1 MQWVRNHRLVELPL
15 LSFVQQVGQ
24 RACTGQQYYGRQAV
38 GYVQIVMEEV
48 ESRRPATPN
57 QGLDDSSNHSPSWD
71 RQASPTEKLPKS
83 SPHNSVGGNASSL
96 SSRNSSLS
104 RSQSKV
110 SLRSFFSRGRSASA
124 ASLRPDPSTSRGRPA
139 TTSKHS
145 RHSSSTVA
153 RTESPHLSQI
163 GSRLDSYR
171 PTQVT
176 HAAHIDRARSNQPRN
191 RRRSSPSWDPPPL
204 FQAYPQ
210 SLKHATLDASCL
222 PADVILRNSA
232 SKKRRNL
239 HEGAKADQ
247 MDTQSVNRVLKK
259 AKEGSS
265 KHARKFSASI
275 SSSGWTKHLFV
286 LVDSGYLL
294 QYPGGGRLDRLP
306 EKMMQLGKDT
316 VAFASDAVPG
326 RHWVLQISQTAGDN
340 AIVLA
345 EPYKGLLS
353 RFGVLS
359 SEYRRTV
366 QNFLMVFDN
375 AEDLDSWLTTI
386 RKEVEALGGQQY
398 RCETPTDLDTQYLRA
413 ENFDQRYS
421 AQEDS
426 YLFSGSEFGPTHQVL
441 SPVESEFPENE
452 GGHVEEQMLG
462 FRFWDN
468 DATSQQA
475 SEDSSTITSTELER
489 LRDSKGSGGST
500 GTGASTSLHGRM
512 SPAHDKF
519 SPNAMPSFE
528 SVDLPS
534 VLDAQ
539 ISTPHLREST
549 FAEPHSP
556 MFLCHALDE
565 MDVTGNT
572 QKVTHGV
579 PLFARKSPNITTN
592 FSIPISSN
600 RFSFFGS
607 TEALNPST
615 IGGSQGPSSP
625 TPEDDTFDD
634 DSAEIDSFS
643 RRPVSV
649 IAPLPTPE
657 ALMNPTGIRKW
668 NARRPSVEKP
678 QLSLPGLANYDYIP
692 SSGHTPTPLP
702 ERLSSL
708 DNKMSMVSA
717 TLPSL
722 KKELPSLPRSK
733 SYQGLSTFYNAGEV
747 PSQTGVL
754 TRPPQG
760 QVQLRP
766 LSLSIFPEP
775 PSWAQPVASAPNE
788 ARASESSL
796 LLQRLDLSR
805 KTPLPT
811 VTVTK
816 APAGVNPRL
825 SRIRDSRGVRRLGT
839 SLPSGPPPTCP
850 LPDTPS
856 PRKRRIQSFS
866 RRGSCLDR
874 ERFNVVPS
882 SPRPRS
888 RTGP

>member
-1 MQWVRNHRLVELPL
+1 MQWVRNHRLVEIIF
-15 LSFVQQVGQ
+15 LSLVQQVVQ
-24 RACTGQQYYGRQAV
+24 RVCTGQLYYGRQAV
-38 GYVQIVMEEV
+38 GRAQKVMEEV

-57 QGLDDSSNHSPSWD
+57 QGFDASSNHSPSWD
-71 RQASPTEKLPKS
+71 RQASPSEKLPES
-83 SPHNSVGGNASSL
+83 SPHNSVGGNISAF

-104 RSQSKV
+104 RSQSKA
-110 SLRSFFSRGRSASA
+110 SLRSFFSRGRSASV
-124 ASLRPDPSTSRGRPA
+124 ASLRPDSSTSRGRPA

-145 RHSSSTVA
+145 RHSSSAVA

-176 HAAHIDRARSNQPRN
+176 HAAHIDRARSNRPET
-191 RRRSSPSWDPPPL
+191 RRRSSPWDPPPL

-210 SLKHATLDASCL
+210 SLKHTTLDASCL
-222 PADVILRNSA
+222 SADVILRNS
-232 SKKRRNL
+232 SYKKGRNL
-239 HEGAKADQ
+239 HEGAKSDPI
-247 MDTQSVNRVLKK
+247 DTQSVNLILKK
-259 AKEGSS
+259 AKGGSN

-275 SSSGWTKHLFV
+275 SSSGWTKHLYV

-294 QYPGGGRLDRLP
+294 QYPGSGRLDRLP
-306 EKMMQLGKDT
+306 DKMMQLGKDT
-316 VAFASDAVPG
+316 VAFASDAIPG
-326 RHWVLQISQTAGDN
+326 RHWVLQVSQTSGDN
-340 AIVLA
+340 AIVLP

-398 RCETPTDLDTQYLRA
+398 QCETPTDLDVQYLRA
-413 ENFDQRYS
+413 EKLNQRYS

-426 YLFSGSEFGPTHQVL
+426 YQFLGSESGPTHQVL

-452 GGHVEEQMLG
+452 GGHVEDRTLE

-468 DATSQQA
+468 EATSQQA

-500 GTGASTSLHGRM
+500 GTGATTSLHGRM

-519 SPNAMPSFE
+519 SPNAFPSFE

-539 ISTPHLREST
+539 ISTPHFREST
-549 FAEPHSP
+549 IAEPHSP
-556 MFLCHALDE
+556 MFLCHALNE
-565 MDVTGNT
+565 MDLAGDNQRVT
-572 QKVTHGV
+572 QAI
-579 PLFARKSPNITTN
+579 PSFARKSPNITTN

-625 TPEDDTFDD
+625 TPEDETFED
-634 DSAEIDSFS
+634 DSAENDSS
-643 RRPVSV
+643 SQRPVSI

-678 QLSLPGLANYDYIP
+678 QPSLPGLANYDYIP

-708 DNKMSMVSA
+708 DNKISMVSA
-717 TLPSL
+717 PLPSL

-733 SYQGLSTFYNAGEV
+733 SYQGLSTFYNPGEV
-747 PSQTGVL
+747 PSQTGVP

-760 QVQLRP
+760 QVQPRP
-766 LSLSIFPEP
+766 LSLSVFPDP
-775 PSWAQPVASAPNE
+775 PSWAQPVASAPNDAE
-788 ARASESSL
+788 ASKSSL
-796 LLQRLDLSR
+796 LLQPLNLSR

-811 VTVTK
+811 VTITK

-825 SRIRDSRGVRRLGT
+825 SRIRDSRGVPRLGT
-839 SLPSGPPPTCP
+839 MLPSGPPPTCP
-850 LPDTPS
+850 LPETPS
-856 PRKRRIQSFS
+856 PRKRRVKSFS
-866 RRGSCLDR
+866 KRGSCMERD
-874 ERFNVVPS
+874 RFNIVPL
-882 SPRPRS
+882 SPRRRS